1 MFSLEFTRSFK
12 LFLRRFLSFE
22 LCFLVFRC
30 SIFKVRFALRSRGQ
44 LIQYITSLSFC
55 QEVFQ
60 NFFKFFSSSFLPQAL
75 LTACRLFDSSS
86 IISLHRSFVKRFF
99 LTFSSFYF
107 LFLHLHGF
115 RDTALSSVHI
125 FYHFLLTLSTLFC
138 LFLPSYPQL
147 RCFAHFLPLFFVL
160 FCMCVFIPV
169 FCRFSTAIFHIYTY
183 TYATLFDYHILGLP
197 MFLML
202 FLCILLVFGRKRAT
216 FFKVKPFTPSFRH
229 RTSRALKSVNQK
241 IFAAQTPQ
249 RNRGFIF
256 HTSIY
261 YLVTLYS

>member
-75 LTACRLFDSSS
+75 LTACRLFDSLS

-169 FCRFSTAIFHIYTY
+169 FCRFSTAFFHIYTY
-183 TYATLFDYHILGLP
+183 TYATLFDYNILGLP

-202 FLCILLVFGRKRAT
+202 FL
-216 FFKVKPFTPSFRH
+216 
-229 RTSRALKSVNQK
+229 
-241 IFAAQTPQ
+241 
-249 RNRGFIF
+249 
-256 HTSIY
+256 
-261 YLVTLYS
+261 

>member
-12 LFLRRFLSFE
+12 LFSQEISLLRALFSRLSLFN
-22 LCFLVFRC
+22 FQGPFR
-30 SIFKVRFALRSRGQ
+30 SPLSRTAYTVYHIAFVLSRGFSK
-44 LIQYITSLSFC
+44 L
-55 QEVFQ
+55 
-60 NFFKFFSSSFLPQAL
+60 FKFFSSSFFPQAL
-75 LTACRLFDSSS
+75 LTACRLFDSLS

-147 RCFAHFLPLFFVL
+147 RCFAHFLSLFFVL

-169 FCRFSTAIFHIYTY
+169 FCRFSTAFFHIYTY

-202 FLCILLVFGRKRAT
+202 FLCILLVFGRKRIT
-216 FFKVKPFTPSFRH
+216 FFKV
-229 RTSRALKSVNQK
+229 
-241 IFAAQTPQ
+241 
-249 RNRGFIF
+249 
-256 HTSIY
+256 
-261 YLVTLYS
+261 